1 MLRGTILSKCFSTA
15 SKDAKTAVFML
26 NLGGP
31 NNLQEVSPF
40 LERFFADS
48 TVIRIPFGL
57 GIYEESMSYF

>member
-1 MLRGTILSKCFSTA
+1 MISRCFLSESFSTV

-31 NNLQEVSPF
+31 NNLEEVSPF

-57 GIYEESMSYF
+57 GILKQKIK